1 MNRGEE
7 TKKEQKDSRN
17 RTDEKDRK
25 KRKGRENEKLTVFSN
40 CLFLMRLSMRLN
52 PAYFGVQ
59 IPLILLNVIRIYL
72 PILFLRL
79 ILNGIMERRGK
90 ECFVFIA
97 VMSGSMFLSGC
108 LLRALE
114 IRSRTQAELT
124 HKKINRH
131 LGQAVMR
138 MPYSEVEQPKM
149 RDFIEAA
156 KDGNNVSA
164 IFNET
169 AGLLIGFLAMIG
181 MGTII
186 LTVQP
191 VILLLIILGVAV
203 KLWISQKN
211 RQLWVKFRP
220 EYSSTMRKLRYLSGI
235 MTHIEYGKEIRL
247 NWLSDWIYKKNVRMS
262 DTYVRSIH
270 DYNAEVMR
278 NNGGSELTVIL
289 QEAIVYLILVYRVI
303 FMGMPIGDFS
313 MYLSS
318 ISSFS
323 TSIRGMVEAVS
334 SLMEYNL
341 FASGLRECLEK
352 AGESGGNAGRM
363 VECSYRELYH
373 GQNSENSMAVRTTKK
388 DLDSRLKRPF
398 TLEFCHV
405 SFSYPQSD
413 RLVLDDISLT
423 LKEGESLSIV
433 GVNGAGKTTFVRLLC
448 RFYEPTKGKILL
460 NGVDI
465 STIPFA
471 EYASLLGVVFQ
482 DYRLFAF
489 SMEENI
495 TMGLP
500 PSGHSVSECVE
511 QSGLSSR
518 LASLPKGLETN
529 LSKEFDEEGVEFS
542 GGEGQ
547 KLALARVLYKNAS
560 ILVLDEPTAA
570 LDPLAEYEMYSRFHE
585 LVKGKCAVY
594 ISHRLSSTKFTDRIA
609 VFSDGKLAE
618 YGDHKKLMQISE
630 GIYAQMFRMQAQYY
644 I

>member
-1 MNRGEE
+1 MKEE
-7 TKKEQKDSRN
+7 AKKTGKKAGQKERQGSR
-17 RTDEKDRK
+17 RKQDRK
-25 KRKGRENEKLTVFSN
+25 GSKKGMFSD
-40 CLFLMRLSMRLN
+40 CLFVVRLAMRLN
-52 PAYFGVQ
+52 PAVFRIR
-59 IPLILLNVIRIYL
+59 IPLILLNVVRVYI

-79 ILNGIMERRGK
+79 ILNGIVEGRERD
-90 ECFVFIA
+90 CLLYTAA
-97 VMSGSMFLSGC
+97 VSGAMFLSGC
-108 LLRALE
+108 LAQLLE
-114 IRSRTQAELT
+114 IRSETETELT
-124 HKKINRH
+124 LKMMNNHI
-131 LGQAVMR
+131 GEAVMKLS
-138 MPYSEVEQPKM
+138 YAQVEQPKV
-149 RDFIEAA
+149 RDFIEMA
-156 KDGNNVSA
+156 KEGNNLSE
-164 IFNET
+164 IFGSIAAFLMNFLT
-169 AGLLIGFLAMIG
+169 VLGLGAV
-181 MGTII
+181 I

-191 VILLLIILGVAV
+191 VIILLIVLIVVIRMWSDKRNRG
-203 KLWISQKN
+203 LWEK
-211 RQLWVKFRP
+211 WRP
-220 EYSSTMRKLRYLSGI
+220 RYTPIMRKVGYLNRI
-235 MTHIEYGKEIRL
+235 MVNTEYGKEIRL
-247 NWLSDWIYKKNVRMS
+247 NQLSDWIYQKVTDGSRVYLKAAYSHNV
-262 DTYVRSIH
+262 
-270 DYNAEVMR
+270 ELQR
-278 NNGGSELTVIL
+278 NNGISELTAVI
-289 QEAIVYLILVYRVI
+289 QEAAVYLVLAYRVV
-303 FMGMPIGDFS
+303 FAGMSIGDFS

-318 ISSFS
+318 INSFS
-323 TSIRGMVEAVS
+323 SGIRGMVEAVS
-334 SLMEYNL
+334 SLMQYNL
-341 FASGLRECLEK
+341 FASELRQCLDQTERYQEGADSAEDGAGSGKSRQGSGLI
-352 AGESGGNAGRM
+352 
-363 VECSYRELYH
+363 
-373 GQNSENSMAVRTTKK
+373 QT
-388 DLDSRLKRPF
+388 LKRPF

-618 YGDHKKLMQISE
+618 YGDHKKLMQIPE

>member
-1 MNRGEE
+1 MKRGE
-7 TKKEQKDSRN
+7 
-17 RTDEKDRK
+17 K
-25 KRKGRENEKLTVFSN
+25 KRQGKKDKKIRKPALFSD
-40 CLFLMRLSMRLN
+40 CLFLVRLGLRLN
-52 PAYFGVQ
+52 PAYFW
-59 IPLILLNVIRIYL
+59 IWLPLILLNVARVYI
-72 PILFLRL
+72 PILSLRW
-79 ILNGIMERRGK
+79 ILNGILEGEAQVCLVAAAGMAG
-90 ECFVFIA
+90 FL
-97 VMSGSMFLSGC
+97 FLSGC
-108 LLRALE
+108 LLQTLE
-114 IRSRTQAELT
+114 VRSGTQAELT
-124 HKKINRH
+124 YKRINRH
-131 LGQAVMR
+131 LGEAVMR
-138 MPYSEVEQPKM
+138 MPYWEAEQPKT
-149 RDFIEAA
+149 RDFIEMA
-156 KDGNNVSA
+156 KDGNNLSA
-164 IFNET
+164 VFEAASRMLT
-169 AGLLIGFLAMIG
+169 GFLTVLGLGAV
-181 MGTII
+181 I
-186 LTVQP
+186 LTIQP
-191 VILLLIILGVAV
+191 VILLLVALALGGR
-203 KLWISQKN
+203 LWNGFQDQKV
-211 RQLWVKFRP
+211 LEAFRP
-220 EYSSTMRKLRYLSGI
+220 GYSSMMRKLTYLLRI
-235 MTHIEYGKEIRL
+235 MESAEYGKEIRL
-247 NWLSDWIYKKNVRMS
+247 NGLSGWIARKFNRVGEL
-262 DTYVRSIH
+262 YVRLTYS
-270 DYNAEVMR
+270 R
-278 NNGGSELTVIL
+278 NGKLAKNECLSEAAMLL
-289 QEAIVYLILVYRVI
+289 QEAAVYLILAYQVVFRK
-303 FMGMPIGDFS
+303 MPIGDFS
-313 MYLSS
+313 MYLSA
-318 ISSFS
+318 IHSFS
-323 TSIRGMVEAVS
+323 SGIQEIVDAVS
-334 SLMEYNL
+334 SLMEYDL
-341 FASGLRECLEK
+341 FASGLRKCLEK
-352 AGESGGNAGRM
+352 GAEDGAGSG
-363 VECSYRELYH
+363 
-373 GQNSENSMAVRTTKK
+373 K
-388 DLDSRLKRPF
+388 SRQGSGLIQTLKRPF

-618 YGDHKKLMQISE
+618 YGDHKKLMQIPE